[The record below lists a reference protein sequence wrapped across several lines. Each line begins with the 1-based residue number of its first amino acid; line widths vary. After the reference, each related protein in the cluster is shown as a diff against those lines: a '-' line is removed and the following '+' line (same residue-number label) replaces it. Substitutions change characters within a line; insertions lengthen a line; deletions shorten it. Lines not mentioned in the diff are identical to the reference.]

1 VILRDRLAAI
11 VDDLPPVELAV
22 IFGSTVRA
30 TARPDSDVD
39 IGVRL
44 NSDSAEMRL
53 AVERAL
59 TRGLSD
65 RRVDIVYLDAAP
77 PQLRLEIARDGL
89 LVIERRPYAWAD
101 FRARAM
107 IDWRDWAP

>member
-30 TARPDSDVD
+30 AARPDSDVD

-44 NSDSAEMRL
+44 NSDSAEVRL
-53 AVERAL
+53 V
-59 TRGLSD
+59 TVSS
-65 RRVDIVYLDAAP
+65 
-77 PQLRLEIARDGL
+77 
-89 LVIERRPYAWAD
+89 
-101 FRARAM
+101 
-107 IDWRDWAP
+107 